1 MLRKGTR
8 DLREPAPILRGGGSI
23 SEILVQIGVFSEKE
37 NSGISALFTLAS
49 LIAAKFHARSRAIK
63 RKKKKGN
70 Y

>member
-23 SEILVQIGVFSEKE
+23 SEILAQIGVFSEKE
-37 NSGISALFTLAS
+37 NSAISALFTLAS
-49 LIAAKFHARSRAIK
+49 LLLSFMRGLEPLKGE
-63 RKKKKGN
+63 KKGN